1 MPMERVT
8 VVGGSLAGLRAAQE
22 LRAEGFDGSIRIVAA
37 EDHLPVDRPP
47 MSKQLLAGTWEPDRA
62 LLRGTDDVAAE
73 WILGRRATALDPAT
87 RRVTLDDA
95 TTVDGDGVV
104 IATGAS
110 PRRLPTHVI
119 PPDMSG
125 VHELRTLADCLTIR
139 ADFARAGRIV
149 VIGAGFIGGEVAATA
164 RALGLE
170 VTVLEALPIPLERA
184 LGSEM
189 GRLCGQLHIDHG
201 VDLRCDAGVERLVA
215 DGSGR
220 VASVALADGTFV
232 ECDVVVVGV
241 GVLPATSWLEGSGL
255 TLGDGLV
262 CDDRCR
268 AAPGIVAAGDVAR
281 WYHQGLGTEIRVE
294 HWTNAAE
301 QGAAAAR
308 ALLHGDAAPP
318 YRPIPYFWSDQHG
331 TKIQFVGHRRT
342 GDTVEVV
349 EGSTDDAKF
358 VAVYATEGRISGALL
373 WNRPSRVA
381 HWSDMVARSFAPS

>member
-1 MPMERVT
+1 MERVT
-8 VVGGSLAGLRAAQE
+8 IVGGSLAGLRAAQE

-37 EDHLPVDRPP
+37 ENHLPIDRPP
-47 MSKQLLAGTWEPDRA
+47 MSKQILAGTWEPDRA
-62 LLRGTDDVAAE
+62 TLRGTDGIDAE
-73 WILGRRATALDPAT
+73 WILGRRATALDATT

-95 TTVDGDGVV
+95 TTIDGDGVV

-110 PRRLPTHVI
+110 PRRLPAHVV
-119 PPDMSG
+119 PPDMAG
-125 VHELRTLADCLTIR
+125 VHELRTLADCLAVR
-139 ADFARAGRIV
+139 ADFARRGRIV
-149 VIGAGFIGGEVAATA
+149 VIGAGFIGGEVASTA
-164 RALGLE
+164 RSLGLE

-184 LGSEM
+184 LGPEM
-189 GRLCGQLHIDHG
+189 GSLCGGLHLDHG
-201 VDLRCDAGVERLVA
+201 VDLRCDSGVERLVA
-215 DGSGR
+215 DDSGR
-220 VASVALADGTFV
+220 VVSVALADGTSV

-241 GVLPATSWLEGSGL
+241 GVMPATSWLEGSGL
-255 TLGDGLV
+255 TLGDGVV

-281 WYHQGLGTEIRVE
+281 WYHPGLETDIRVE

-308 ALLHGDAAPP
+308 ALLHGDAAPA

-331 TKIQFVGHRRT
+331 TKLQFVGHRRA

-349 EGSTDDAKF
+349 EGSPDDGRF
-358 VAVYATEGRISGALL
+358 VAVYTTHGRINGALL

-381 HWSDMVARSFAPS
+381 HWSDMVAESFAPS